1 MKKMKALRVL
11 AIMMILMAFSI
22 LQPLMFNDLN
32 VSTAETEISGE
43 NILTQ
48 EIIDEFIQELNSFRA
63 EEGLQPVVYNY
74 DIQAGADIR
83 AGETGIEFSHTR
95 PNGEGFSSAFENPNE
110 AIRMENIAGGYSTVS
125 AVFQGWKD
133 SEGHRANML
142 IPDLKSVVLGL
153 NSTDEVDMSMY
164 WVLNGSGYA
173 EPTDENEE
181 ESEGE
186 EEGSESEEPEEDTES
201 EEEDAAKEDD
211 DTAKEEDDTAKE
223 EDDTAKEED
232 DTAKEEDDAAKEED
246 DVAKEEDDTAKE
258 EDDVAKEEDDTAKEE
273 DDAAKEEDDTA
284 KEEDDA
290 AKEEDDTAKE
300 EDDRAKEEADR
311 AKAEAIAKEE
321 ADAAKE
327 AEDRAK
333 EEADA
338 AKEVAD
344 RAKEAEDQAKADA
357 IAKEEADRAK
367 EEEDLA
373 KEAGDSAKDDADTAK
388 ATPTAT
394 PDQAKESASKE
405 VNEEGQR
412 LPDTASPTWNIMFAG
427 FLLVLGCPLLLMTNR
442 RIKKRR

>member
-1 MKKMKALRVL
+1 
-11 AIMMILMAFSI
+11 MMILMAFSI
-22 LQPLMFNDLN
+22 IQQLMFNDLN
-32 VSTAETEISGE
+32 VSTEKTEISGE

-63 EEGLQPVVYNY
+63 EECLQPVVYNY

-153 NSTDEVDMSMY
+153 NSPDEADMSPY
-164 WVLNGSGYA
+164 WVLIGSGYA

-246 DVAKEEDDTAKE
+246 DVAKEEDDRAKE
-258 EDDVAKEEDDTAKEE
+258 EDDVD
-273 DDAAKEEDDTA
+273 
-284 KEEDDA
+284 
-290 AKEEDDTAKE
+290 
-300 EDDRAKEEADR
+300 
-311 AKAEAIAKEE
+311 
-321 ADAAKE
+321 
-327 AEDRAK
+327 
-333 EEADA
+333 
-338 AKEVAD
+338 
-344 RAKEAEDQAKADA
+344 
-357 IAKEEADRAK
+357 K
-367 EEEDLA
+367 EEEEKDKEEMDKA
-373 KEAGDSAKDDADTAK
+373 KR
-388 ATPTAT
+388 
-394 PDQAKESASKE
+394 KERKK
-405 VNEEGQR
+405 
-412 LPDTASPTWNIMFAG
+412 
-427 FLLVLGCPLLLMTNR
+427 
-442 RIKKRR
+442 KKREKNKKKK

>member
-153 NSTDEVDMSMY
+153 NSPDEADMSPY
-164 WVLNGSGYA
+164 WVLIGSGYA

-201 EEEDAAKEDD
+201 EEDDA
-211 DTAKEEDDTAKE
+211 
-223 EDDTAKEED
+223 
-232 DTAKEEDDAAKEED
+232 AKEEDDAAK
-246 DVAKEEDDTAKE
+246 EDDTAKE
-258 EDDVAKEEDDTAKEE
+258 EDDVAKEEDDVAKEE
-273 DDAAKEEDDTA
+273 DDVAKEEDDRAKAEAIA
-284 KEEDDA
+284 KEEADA
-290 AKEEDDTAKE
+290 AKEAEDQAKAE
-300 EDDRAKEEADR
+300 ADRAKEEADR

-327 AEDRAK
+327 AEDQAKAEADRAK

-338 AKEVAD
+338 AKE
-344 RAKEAEDQAKADA
+344 AEEQAKADA
-357 IAKEEADRAK
+357 IAKEEADAAK